1 VIAGL
6 LNCKLGKF
14 SMIYLGVPIHTRKL
28 RKPDLQIVNE
38 KMRKM
43 IDPWQGRLMSSGGGD
58 RLILVNSCLSNI
70 PTYIMSFYHLTDGY
84 HEELD
89 SIRRRFSG
97 GGE

>member
-1 VIAGL
+1 VLRGDPQGREVIAGL

-38 KMRKM
+38 KMRK
-43 IDPWQGRLMSSGGGD
+43 
-58 RLILVNSCLSNI
+58 
-70 PTYIMSFYHLTDGY
+70 IMSFYHLTDGY

-97 GGE
+97 GG